1 MTNHIWQVFAYE
13 LQRNLRRKGF
23 LFTTFGIPILAYILF
38 FGYQFI
44 SSRST
49 GGEDI
54 ATTIAESEQFQGI
67 EKAGYV
73 DHSGLFTDPGDLRSV
88 LSPYDNEESAQQ
100 AMDAGEIDIYYV
112 FPENYLDTGDVVAY
126 MPRFSIAQA
135 TESLVQQLVY
145 AHFARNV
152 DPILMSR
159 LISPAAINEVNLQ
172 RDATGE
178 TTTNFDV
185 DFPVIYL
192 FVMIMM
198 ISQFTTNGYL
208 MQTIIEE
215 KETKLIEILVS
226 ALRPTQLLTGKILAL
241 GALGLVQIAVWL
253 GAVLLL
259 ARIAG
264 DVGTTLLFLLN
275 ISIPTGTVI
284 LFLVYF
290 VLGYLFFAA
299 AYGMV
304 GAISNSMQEGP
315 QFAVV
320 FVLPAVI
327 PLYFMTIFITQP
339 DGTLATALSLFP
351 VTAPLSM
358 IMRLTIS
365 TVPAWQVILSI
376 VLLILTNA
384 GMMWLAGRL
393 FRVNT
398 LLSGQTPKLR
408 DIPKLLRG

>member
-145 AHFARNV
+145 AHYARNV

>member
-54 ATTIAESEQFQGI
+54 ATTITESEQFQGI

-88 LSPYDNEESAQQ
+88 LSPYNNEESAQQ

-241 GALGLVQIAVWL
+241 GVLGLVQIAVWL

-376 VLLILTNA
+376 VLLILTNI

>member
-54 ATTIAESEQFQGI
+54 ATTITESEQFQGI

-88 LSPYDNEESAQQ
+88 LSPYNNEESAQQ

-241 GALGLVQIAVWL
+241 GVLGLVQIAVWL